1 MLKHRDKEHKTGN
14 YHRVS
19 VKVKKS
25 LCKTSKILL
34 ELLKKKE
41 KYIFIY
47 FKMFTQ
53 KYSYTT

>member
-34 ELLKKKE
+34 ELVKKKE
-41 KYIFIY
+41 KYIL
-47 FKMFTQ
+47 KL
-53 KYSYTT
+53 